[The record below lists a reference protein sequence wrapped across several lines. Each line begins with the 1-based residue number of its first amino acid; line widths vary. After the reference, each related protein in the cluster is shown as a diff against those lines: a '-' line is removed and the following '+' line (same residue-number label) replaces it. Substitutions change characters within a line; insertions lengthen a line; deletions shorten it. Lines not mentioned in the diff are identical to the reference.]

1 MKRLLRADV
10 KVSAIGV
17 QRRLQALAFMG
28 WSCQKIAEKIGSHYR
43 PLNRLRDGG
52 REHVMQSTHDAI
64 DRVYRE
70 LCMTYAPGRSG
81 WITRGYANRNRYVS
95 PLAWTVID
103 DPNEMPA
110 ETWKARKGGVD
121 RELVEWLWREGLTDS
136 EISDRT
142 GYALDSVGRVR
153 RELGLE
159 AGRWAA

>member
-70 LCMTYAPGRSG
+70 LCMTYAPGQSG
-81 WITRGYANRNRYVS
+81 NVTRT
-95 PLAWTVID
+95 L
-103 DPNEMPA
+103 
-110 ETWKARKGGVD
+110 ARKKGYVPAVAWDDIDRARERAKGV
-121 RELVEWLWREGLTDS
+121 
-136 EISDRT
+136 
-142 GYALDSVGRVR
+142 A
-153 RELGLE
+153 
-159 AGRWAA
+159 